1 MRKFLLLAGIFTV
14 LACNTAKAERY
25 YEEDGYYYREQ
36 PRYTR
41 SVEYASDREYQK
53 PQPRYERVRR
63 SEVREV
69 REPQYHKKEYVQY
82 EEPNKI
88 RPYIGIDVAT
98 SKMDF
103 GDDQWVKDYDGGD
116 NYFDDGNT
124 SLSFVVGAKFN
135 KHFGL
140 EAFYQKSVDGKNE
153 LGFDYGEDL
162 WAKDETSL
170 SYTAMGVDA
179 IGYLPI
185 NQDFELLA
193 SLGLAHYDF
202 ESKADYSS
210 YSAYDDY
217 GYVEGSDTKDFKS
230 LGVRVGIGAQYNL
243 TNNLAIRGMA
253 RYIKMND
260 DDYVKSLTE
269 LSLGLRYMF

>member
-14 LACNTAKAERY
+14 LMCNTAKAERY
-25 YEEDGYYYREQ
+25 YEEDGYYYREK
-36 PRYTR
+36 PRYSR
-41 SVEYASDREYQK
+41 QVEYVEDREYQK
-53 PQPRYERVRR
+53 PQPRYQRVKR

-69 REPQYHKKEYVQY
+69 KEPQYHKKEYVQY
-82 EEPNKI
+82 EEPNRI
-88 RPYIGIDVAT
+88 RPYIGIDIAT
-98 SKMDF
+98 SKVDF
-103 GDDQWVKDYDGGD
+103 GDKQWVKDYDGGD

-140 EAFYQKSVDGKNE
+140 EAFYQKSGDGKNE
-153 LGFDYGEDL
+153 AGYEDNEE
-162 WAKDETSL
+162 WGAWGNDKTTI
-170 SYTAMGVDA
+170 SYTAMGIDA

-185 NQDFELLA
+185 NQDFEILA
-193 SLGLAHYDF
+193 SLGLAQYDF
-202 ESKADYSS
+202 ESKIS
-210 YSAYDDY
+210 YSAIDEY
-217 GYVEGSDTKDFKS
+217 GYYEGSESKDFDS
-230 LGVRVGIGAQYNL
+230 LGIRVGIGAQYNL
-243 TNNLAIRGMA
+243 TDNLAIRGMA